1 MSGHLV
7 CKSGFG
13 LGKVAKLMLAS
24 VVVLSAFSGNV
35 WANEA
40 EVPQEP
46 VEKKKEGGKGSW
58 FWKKGDSEK
67 EDLQKLPPKNI
78 PSITTSSN
86 TEKTPLKDFSVTLGP
101 AKRCCA
107 PWLKKGEVDLSM
119 LKKRISLLLHRVT
132 NYGPGTPGFG
142 ISENIVELFNNKG
155 TIVVPEDI
163 ARDLC
168 RLPSGKAM
176 LYEWKC
182 FTDEFARY
190 IAEMLTVNAYGE
202 LSITES
208 WIKKII
214 KSIRNKGM
222 TKTMKE
228 LSSKGMK
235 ETLKD
240 IFSKENYDYY
250 KSRHDSYDKVRK
262 HVLSALT
269 RKPNFDAPSKQMES
283 DTKGSTAETPSTDA
297 SA

>member
-46 VEKKKEGGKGSW
+46 VEKKKEGAAHSDSSKE
-58 FWKKGDSEK
+58 DSE
-67 EDLQKLPPKNI
+67 KLPPKNI

-107 PWLKKGEVDLSM
+107 PWLKKGKVDLSM
-119 LKKRISLLLHRVT
+119 WKKRISLLLNIVT
-132 NYGPGTPGFG
+132 NYGPETPGFG

-168 RLPSGKAM
+168 RLRSGTVM
-176 LYEWKC
+176 LCEWKC

-190 IAEMLTVNAYGE
+190 IAEMLTVHAYGE
-202 LSITES
+202 LPKT
-208 WIKKII
+208 
-214 KSIRNKGM
+214 RNE
-222 TKTMKE
+222 MKE
-228 LSSKGMK
+228 FTKSLGTKQA
-235 ETLKD
+235 D
-240 IFSKENYDYY
+240 AYY
-250 KSRHDSYDKVRK
+250 KSRLDTYRTIRK
-262 HVLSALT
+262 HISSSLAH
-269 RKPNFDAPSKQMES
+269 KPNFDAPSKQMET
-283 DTKGSTAETPSTDA
+283 DTTDSTAETPSTDA
-297 SA
+297 SAEE

>member
-119 LKKRISLLLHRVT
+119 LKDRISLLLHRVT
-132 NYGPGTPGFG
+132 NYGPETPGFG

-168 RLPSGKAM
+168 RLRSGTVM
-176 LYEWKC
+176 LCEWKC

-202 LSITES
+202 LPKTRNEM
-208 WIKKII
+208 KKFT
-214 KSIRNKGM
+214 KSLG
-222 TKTMKE
+222 TKQA
-228 LSSKGMK
+228 
-235 ETLKD
+235 
-240 IFSKENYDYY
+240 NDYY
-250 KSRHDSYDKVRK
+250 KSRLDTYRTIRK
-262 HVLSALT
+262 HISSSLGH
-269 RKPNFDAPSKQMES
+269 KPNFDAPSKQMES